1 MTYAITH
8 TLWWLRS
15 LHPRWRMK
23 HQHQAIRQVNLQT
36 SEYWRCDLGLRL
48 LGTSNGLSKD

>member
-1 MTYAITH
+1 MSRLITH

-15 LHPRWRMK
+15 VHPRWRMK

-36 SEYWRCDLGLRL
+36 SQYWRCDLGLRL
-48 LGTSNGLSKD
+48 FGSSNGISGP